1 MSMVQ
6 ASSESAGTSSAGHN
20 GQLELLFGPLTLA
33 ANDSHCLGRASAAR
47 NNFATLQVGAQD
59 HWEIEAILDGEQGE
73 DHLSKNLRQQSA
85 MVIVCKCWK
94 LLFLFSLRSYSEKF
108 GNDDVRR
115 NFWIL
120 PCALIFSCAYPH
132 TLQLDQAVTLQV
144 FRCLGPLIF
153 LPLPLPLP

>member
-6 ASSESAGTSSAGHN
+6 ASSESAGTSSAGHH
-20 GQLELLFGPLTLA
+20 GQLELLFGSLTLA
-33 ANDSHCLGRASAAR
+33 ANDSHCLGRASTAR
-47 NNFATLQVGAQD
+47 NNFATLEVGAQD

-73 DHLSKNLRQQSA
+73 GQLSKKLRQQSA
-85 MVIVCKCWK
+85 MAIVSKCWK
-94 LLFLFSLRSYSEKF
+94 LLFLFSLRSYSEKL
-108 GNDDVRR
+108 GTDDVTR

-120 PCALIFSCAYPH
+120 PCALIFSWAYPH

-153 LPLPLPLP
+153 LPLPLP